1 MIVEDSILDGC
12 FAGKRSAQSL
22 LYKKFAATMLG
33 VCMRYSSNRDE
44 AEDIVQEGFIKIFQR
59 ITSFRR
65 EGSFEGWM
73 KRIMINQALNHYR
86 KNRKLP
92 YHSVIEEIDET
103 EILDME
109 EPEPLDPIPAETLL
123 TMIQKLPEGYRM
135 VFNLY
140 VFEEYSHKEIAE
152 SLNVSESTSKTQ
164 LLKARRLLRKKILE
178 LKQTKKSTI
187 IHE

>member
-1 MIVEDSILDGC
+1 MIVEDSILEGC
-12 FAGKRSAQSL
+12 IAGKRSAQSL

-33 VCMRYSSNRDE
+33 VCIRYSSSRDE
-44 AEDIVQEGFIKIFQR
+44 AEDIVQEGFIKIFQS
-59 ITSFRR
+59 IKSFRR

-86 KNRKLP
+86 KSRKIP
-92 YHSVIEEIDET
+92 YHSVIEEINET
-103 EILDME
+103 EILDYE
-109 EPEPLDPIPAETLL
+109 EQEPPDTIPADKLL
-123 TMIQKLPEGYRM
+123 ALIQKLPEGYRM

-152 SLNVSESTSKTQ
+152 SLNVTESTSKTQ
-164 LLKARRLLRKKILE
+164 LLKARRLLRKKISE
-178 LKQTKKSTI
+178 LNQKSTF

>member
-1 MIVEDSILDGC
+1 
-12 FAGKRSAQSL
+12 
-22 LYKKFAATMLG
+22 
-33 VCMRYSSNRDE
+33 MRYAGSRDE
-44 AEDIVQEGFIKIFQR
+44 AEDIVQEGFIKVFQK
-59 ITSFRR
+59 ISSFRR
-65 EGSFEGWM
+65 EGSFEGWI

-86 KNRKLP
+86 KSRKQP

-103 EILDME
+103 EILDLE
-109 EPEPLDPIPAETLL
+109 EPEPLDQVPADALL
-123 TMIQKLPEGYRM
+123 AMIQQLPEGYKL

-164 LLKARRLLRKKILE
+164 LLKARRLLRKKIME
-178 LKQTKKSTI
+178 FKQTKKSTL

>member
-1 MIVEDSILDGC
+1 MIVDDSILEGC
-12 FAGKRSAQSL
+12 IAGKRSAQTL
-22 LYKKFAATMLG
+22 LYKKFASTMLG

-44 AEDIVQEGFIKIFQR
+44 AEDIVQEGFIKVFQR
-59 ITSFRR
+59 ISSFRR

-86 KNRKLP
+86 KNKKVP
-92 YHSVIEEIDET
+92 YHSLIEEIDET
-103 EILDME
+103 EILDLE
-109 EPEPLDPIPAETLL
+109 DAEPFEPVPTEKLMKL
-123 TMIQKLPEGYRM
+123 IQNLPEGYRM

-140 VFEEYSHKEIAE
+140 VFEEFSHKDIAE

-178 LKQTKKSTI
+178 LTQTKKSPLP
-187 IHE
+187 HE

>member
-1 MIVEDSILDGC
+1 MIVEDSILEGC

-33 VCMRYSSNRDE
+33 VCMRYSSSRDE

-103 EILDME
+103 EILDLE
-109 EPEPLDPIPAETLL
+109 DPEPIDQIPSETLM
-123 TMIQKLPEGYRM
+123 TMIQRLPEGYRM

-140 VFEEYSHKEIAE
+140 VFEEFSHKEIAE

-164 LLKARRLLRKKILE
+164 LLKARRLLRKRILE
-178 LKQTKKSTI
+178 LKQTKKS
-187 IHE
+187 